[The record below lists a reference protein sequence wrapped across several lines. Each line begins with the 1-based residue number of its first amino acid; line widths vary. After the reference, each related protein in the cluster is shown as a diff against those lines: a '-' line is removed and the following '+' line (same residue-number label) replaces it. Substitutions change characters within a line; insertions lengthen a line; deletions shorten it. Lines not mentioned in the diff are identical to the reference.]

1 MVRLSYKYHTRHD
14 LCPTANDATPFFFA
28 AGLQQLDVKHENL
41 QVDIPLMAYHL
52 LQSCVPVSLPV
63 YNSTVD
69 GRLLPEPRSLLQLSY
84 TCNQN
89 RHECCSPI
97 RNPYLRLVLATQ

>member
-28 AGLQQLDVKHENL
+28 AGLRQLDVKQREPASRHPSN
-41 QVDIPLMAYHL
+41 
-52 LQSCVPVSLPV
+52 
-63 YNSTVD
+63 VD

-89 RHECCSPI
+89 VIS
-97 RNPYLRLVLATQ
+97 